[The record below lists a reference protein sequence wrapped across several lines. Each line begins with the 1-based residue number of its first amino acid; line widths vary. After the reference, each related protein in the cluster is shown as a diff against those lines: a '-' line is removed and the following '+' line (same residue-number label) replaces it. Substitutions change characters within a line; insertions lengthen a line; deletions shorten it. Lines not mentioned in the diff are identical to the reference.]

1 MNINNGRED
10 CIIGEKG
17 IEHFEKKYNATY
29 VSDLC
34 LKTVDGSWAEA
45 PASIFYQPNPQ
56 PGHNHYFG
64 VFLKGVQTYITSGES
79 AVSQVISGIVA
90 DDGEVIYSRY
100 RHDFRE
106 SKDGSV
112 YIDGGRDYT
121 KNNNPDKLI
130 SLVIV
135 DGKIKV
141 LGQLED
147 KLDTNTRFKM

>member
-17 IEHFEKKYNATY
+17 IAYFENKYDATY

-34 LKTVDGSWAEA
+34 LKNVDGSWSES

-56 PGHNHYFG
+56 EGHNHYFG
-64 VFLKGVQTYITSGES
+64 VFLKGKQAYITSGES
-79 AVSQVISGIVA
+79 AVSEIISGIVA

-100 RHDFRE
+100 RHDFRT

-121 KNNNPDKLI
+121 KNNNTNKLI
-130 SLVIV
+130 SLIIV
-135 DGKIKV
+135 DGKFNV
-141 LGQLED
+141 LGALANN
-147 KLDTNTRFKM
+147 LDTHTRFKF